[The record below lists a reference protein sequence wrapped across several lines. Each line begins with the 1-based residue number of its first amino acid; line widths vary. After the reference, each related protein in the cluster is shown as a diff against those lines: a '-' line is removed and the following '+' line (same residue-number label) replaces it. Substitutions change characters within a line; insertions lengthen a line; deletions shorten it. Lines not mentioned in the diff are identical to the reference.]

1 MTDHKG
7 QVSPDHDHCLLY
19 LVTYHDPCFS
29 RVRSS
34 QSGKVINGKVGL
46 ENAAQEATYLFVSA
60 SATAIMLTINYV
72 IKLIYSNAWLI
83 TIACSGLRSFKKI
96 A

>member
-1 MTDHKG
+1 MT
-7 QVSPDHDHCLLY
+7 DHDHCLLY

-29 RVRSS
+29 DLYGPVRSS

-83 TIACSGLRSFKKI
+83 TIACSGLISFKKI